1 MYKYIGNIHL
11 KLVYNVTKIGAI
23 VYAIDLK
30 YTGLYIKTGHA
41 YKASSMQ

>member
-23 VYAIDLK
+23 VYAIDFEIYWIIHKDWTCL
-30 YTGLYIKTGHA
+30 
-41 YKASSMQ
+41 